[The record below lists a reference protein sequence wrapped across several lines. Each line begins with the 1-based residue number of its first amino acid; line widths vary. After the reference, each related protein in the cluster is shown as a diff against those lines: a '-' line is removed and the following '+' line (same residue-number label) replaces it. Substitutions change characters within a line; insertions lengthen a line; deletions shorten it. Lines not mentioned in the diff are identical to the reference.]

1 MNSDSTERFW
11 TIPNVISLY
20 RIFIFPLVLYLIIA
34 GNEKLFSIFI
44 TINLISDIL
53 DGWIARAFKMQTR
66 IGARLDSW
74 ADLGTYLLAFIAVY
88 VFKWNQLQPYS
99 FTLIIFFVIRII
111 SYAIVIIKFR
121 GLIGLHTYLSKFTG
135 YIQGAFIIALF
146 LFNFYL
152 WLYYFALLVGILDC
166 VEEIIIIL
174 IISTPMSNVKG
185 LYWILK
191 DKQK

>member
-1 MNSDSTERFW
+1 
-11 TIPNVISLY
+11 
-20 RIFIFPLVLYLIIA
+20 LIIA